1 MILEAKKLKV
11 SYNSHTAIENVSFKV
26 KQGEY
31 IALVGENGSGKS
43 TLIKTIMGLK
53 KQDSR

>member
-1 MILEAKKLKV
+1 MYLKEIKANNFK
-11 SYNSHTAIENVSFKV
+11 SFADAISIEFTNGIS
-26 KQGEY
+26 G
-31 IALVGENGSGKS
+31 IVGPNGSGKS